1 MFKVKICTWL
11 CVANGGSRFRCDRR
25 REAFVGNWKDPRF
38 GVGGLDVLAATEVL
52 GGSFVALQETQ
63 TYRNVCNGVL

>member
-1 MFKVKICTWL
+1 M
-11 CVANGGSRFRCDRR
+11 
-25 REAFVGNWKDPRF
+25 GNWKDPRF

>member
-1 MFKVKICTWL
+1 MFLAYENFLFYSSVSEVETK
-11 CVANGGSRFRCDRR
+11 
-25 REAFVGNWKDPRF
+25 P
-38 GVGGLDVLAATEVL
+38 GLDVLAATEVV